1 MRLLDRYVLRELLL
15 PFAYCLGGFLL
26 FWMAFDV
33 FNELAEF
40 QRYKLQVS
48 DVLEYYTVRTPEF
61 LVTVLPIAFLL
72 GLLYALTN
80 LARHNEITAMRAAG
94 LGLLRIAL
102 PCLVIGFLLSVAN
115 FAVNEF
121 WLPDSL
127 EKAEDIMTR
136 HTRTAESLSRRQW
149 ETRLGFHSSDGART
163 NEWLMD
169 AFHLDRAIMIR
180 PHVVWSADDG
190 GRNELLAERGWWETN
205 TWMFTNVNLL
215 MYPPTPGAPPE
226 RQQTDILAMPEFTE
240 TPEQIRSEVK
250 IKKLSSLRAVRKA
263 QLSIREIL
271 DYQRLHPGGTGKDA
285 VLETKLHGRLAAPW
299 TCLVVVLIALPFGAA
314 SGRRNVFVGVA
325 SSIIICFTY
334 FVLLQL
340 ALAFGSG
347 GYVPG
352 WVAAWTPNLLF
363 TIVGITMTA
372 RVR

>member
-1 MRLLDRYVLRELLL
+1 MRLLDRYVLRELWL
-15 PFAYCLGGFLL
+15 PFIYCLGGFLV

-33 FNELAEF
+33 FNELADF
-40 QRYKLQVS
+40 QRNKLLLS
-48 DVLEYYTVRTPEF
+48 DVLDYYAVRTPEF

-72 GLLYALTN
+72 ALLYALTN
-80 LARHNEITAMRAAG
+80 LARHHEITAMRAAG

-102 PCLVIGFLLSVAN
+102 PCLLTGLFLSLVV
-115 FAVNEF
+115 FAVNEL
-121 WLPDSL
+121 WIPDSI
-127 EKAEDIMTR
+127 ERAEEIMTR
-136 HTRTAESLSRRQW
+136 RSRTTESDSRRQW
-149 ETRLGFHSSDGART
+149 VSPLAFRSSDGSRT
-163 NEWLMD
+163 NEWGLQ

-180 PHVVWSADDG
+180 PHVVWAADTG
-190 GRNELLAERGWWETN
+190 GRHELWAERGWWETN
-205 TWMFTNVNLL
+205 TWVFTNVTFLL
-215 MYPPTPGAPPE
+215 YSATPGTPPE
-226 RQQTDILAMPEFTE
+226 RQQAEILAMPEFTE

-325 SSIIICFTY
+325 SSIVICFTY

-340 ALAFGSG
+340 ALALGSG
-347 GYVPG
+347 GFVPG
-352 WVAAWTPNLLF
+352 WVAAWAPNAF
-363 TIVGITMTA
+363 FGAVGIVMTS